1 MAVISHLAAVGIG
14 VLMGM
19 ILAALVAA
27 NGGE

>member
-1 MAVISHLAAVGIG
+1 MIVISHLAAVGIG

-27 NGGE
+27 NED

>member
-1 MAVISHLAAVGIG
+1 MAIISHLTAVGIG

-27 NGGE
+27 NED

>member
-1 MAVISHLAAVGIG
+1 MAIISHLAAVGIG

-27 NGGE
+27 NED

>member
-27 NGGE
+27 NED